1 MLGSHYNYRLWTG
14 RLWTGRLRILIRAAL
29 LACIGLTGDAG
40 RVHAQT
46 TPYLH
51 SLEREIVSLVERVEP
66 TVASVIVQRKFI
78 NTVNGQ
84 TFTDWERSIGTG
96 VVLHRNGFIIT
107 TAGVV
112 DHAHDILVNFRNG
125 SYRRGRLVGVDRLSD
140 IAVIRVDS
148 LETQTARLGD
158 SDDVRPGSW
167 VLVLNN
173 VHGFPSS
180 MTTGIVNGL
189 REEDVMIQ
197 ISTVAGSAYSGGA
210 VFSTNG
216 RLLGLVADPHR
227 VQTSATGNSAAGE
240 GNGLITVIP
249 VNRVKTFAR
258 QLIEYGE
265 VRRSWLGVHVEKIW
279 ESVSIGGDRNIML
292 GAVEGMVVSD
302 VYPDSP
308 AMRVGLRKGDV
319 LQAVNGVTMNHPIV
333 LAEFVTALPV
343 GTRIE
348 IKYLRGDVEHTVH
361 TVLASQPKP
370 LAAPA
375 SPLLTE
381 DGPDDPRSGEDRHL
395 IQQMIQEHEREL
407 AAHRIKLNQLK
418 RLLDERMRLIDQRIP
433 VRSGDDGI

>member
-1 MLGSHYNYRLWTG
+1 MHGSHSNPHLRTG
-14 RLWTGRLRILIRAAL
+14 HLRPMIWPAL
-29 LACIGLTGDAG
+29 LACLWLAGDDH

-96 VVLHRNGFIIT
+96 VVLHRNGYIIT

-112 DHAHDILVNFRNG
+112 DHAHDVLVNFRNG
-125 SYRRGRLVGVDRLSD
+125 RYRRGHLVGVDRLSD

-148 LETQTARLGD
+148 LETHSARLGN

-173 VHGFPSS
+173 AHGFPSS

-197 ISTVAGSAYSGGA
+197 VSAVVGSAYSGGA

-227 VQTSATGNSAAGE
+227 VQAPGSVDSGAGE
-240 GNGLITVIP
+240 GRGLIAVIP
-249 VNRVKTFAR
+249 INRVKTFAR
-258 QLIEYGE
+258 QLIEFGE
-265 VRRSWLGVHVEKIW
+265 IRRSWLGVHVEKIW
-279 ESVSIGGDRNIML
+279 ESVTIGGDRNIML
-292 GAVEGMVVSD
+292 GAVDGMVVSY

-308 AMRVGLRKGDV
+308 AMQVGLRKGDV

-333 LAEFVTALPV
+333 LAEFVTTLPV

-348 IKYLRGDVEHTVH
+348 IKYLRGDVEHTAH
-361 TVLASQPKP
+361 TVLAAQPKS

-375 SPLLTE
+375 SPLLAE
-381 DGPDDPRSGEDRHL
+381 EGPDDPRSVEDPRL
-395 IQQMIQEHEREL
+395 IQQMILEHEREL
-407 AAHRIKLNQLK
+407 AAHRIRLNQLK
-418 RLLDERMRLIDQRIP
+418 RLLEERMRLIGRRSP
-433 VRSGDDGI
+433 VRSGDDGF

>member
-1 MLGSHYNYRLWTG
+1 MNGSQSNRLPRPGRFRPLFCFALVACLGHLGEAR
-14 RLWTGRLRILIRAAL
+14 
-29 LACIGLTGDAG
+29 
-40 RVHAQT
+40 RVHAQS

-51 SLEREIVSLVERVEP
+51 SLEQEIVSLVERVEP

-84 TFTDWERSIGTG
+84 TFTDWERTIGTG
-96 VVLHRNGFIIT
+96 VVLHRDGFIIT

-125 SYRRGRLVGVDRLSD
+125 QYRLGHLVGVDRLSD

-148 LETQTARLGD
+148 LETHIARLGD

-173 VHGFPSS
+173 AHGFPFS

-197 ISTVAGSAYSGGA
+197 VSAMVGGAYSGGA

-216 RLLGLVADPHR
+216 RLIGLVADPQR
-227 VQTSATGNSAAGE
+227 DQTTGSGSSRAGE
-240 GNGLITVIP
+240 SRGLITVVPI
-249 VNRVKTFAR
+249 NRVKTFAR
-258 QLIEYGE
+258 QLIEFGE
-265 VRRSWLGVHVEKIW
+265 IRRSWLGVHVEKIW
-279 ESVSIGGDRNIML
+279 DSVSVGGDRNIML
-292 GAVEGMVVSD
+292 GAVEGMVVSY
-302 VYPDSP
+302 VYPESP
-308 AMRVGLRKGDV
+308 AMQVGLRRGDV
-319 LQAVNGVTMNHPIV
+319 LQAVNGVLLSHPIV
-333 LAEFVTALPV
+333 LAEFVTTLPV

-348 IKYLRGDVEHTVH
+348 IRYLREEVEHTVH
-361 TVLASQPKP
+361 TVLASQPKL

-375 SPLLTE
+375 APLLIE
-381 DGPDDPRSGEDRHL
+381 DGADDPRSGEDPRL
-395 IQQMIQEHEREL
+395 IQQMILEHEMEL

-418 RLLDERMRLIDQRIP
+418 RLLDERMQQIGQRSS
-433 VRSGDDGI
+433 VQSGDDGF

>member
-1 MLGSHYNYRLWTG
+1 MRGSHSNHHPRT
-14 RLWTGRLRILIRAAL
+14 ILPRPLIWAAL
-29 LACIGLTGDAG
+29 MACLAHPGDD
-40 RVHAQT
+40 RQVHAQT

-51 SLEREIVSLVERVEP
+51 NLEREIVSLVERVEP

-96 VVLHRNGFIIT
+96 VVLHRDGFIIT

-125 SYRRGRLVGVDRLSD
+125 SYRRGHLVGVDRLSD

-148 LETQTARLGD
+148 LKTHTARLGN
-158 SDDVRPGSW
+158 SDDVLPGSW
-167 VLVLNN
+167 ILVLNN
-173 VHGFPSS
+173 AHGFPSA

-197 ISTVAGSAYSGGA
+197 VSAVVGTAYSGGA

-227 VQTSATGNSAAGE
+227 VQASGSGNSRTDE
-240 GNGLITVIP
+240 GRGLIAVIP
-249 VNRVKTFAR
+249 INRVKTFAR

-265 VRRSWLGVHVEKIW
+265 IRRSWLGVHVEKIW
-279 ESVSIGGDRNIML
+279 ESVTIGGDRNIML

-308 AMRVGLRKGDV
+308 AMQVGLRKGDV
-319 LQAVNGVTMNHPIV
+319 LQAVNGVSMNHPIV
-333 LAEFVTALPV
+333 LAEFVTTLPV

-348 IKYLRGDVEHTVH
+348 IKYLRGDVEHIAH
-361 TVLASQPKP
+361 TVLAAQPKP
-370 LAAPA
+370 SAAPA
-375 SPLLTE
+375 APLLTE
-381 DGPDDPRSGEDRHL
+381 DGPDGPRSGEDPRL
-395 IQQMIQEHEREL
+395 LQQMILEHEREL

-418 RLLDERMRLIDQRIP
+418 RLLDERMRLIGQRTP
-433 VRSGDDGI
+433 VRSGDDGF

>member
-1 MLGSHYNYRLWTG
+1 MRGSHSNHHPRTI
-14 RLWTGRLRILIRAAL
+14 RLRPLIWAAL
-29 LACIGLTGDAG
+29 MVCLVHPGVDR

-51 SLEREIVSLVERVEP
+51 NLEREIVSLVERVEP

-96 VVLHRNGFIIT
+96 VVLHRDGFIIT

-112 DHAHDILVNFRNG
+112 DHAHDILVNFRDG
-125 SYRRGRLVGVDRLSD
+125 SYSRGHLVGVDRLSD

-148 LETQTARLGD
+148 LETHTARLGN
-158 SDDVRPGSW
+158 SDDVLPGSW

-173 VHGFPSS
+173 AHGFPSS

-197 ISTVAGSAYSGGA
+197 VSAVVGSAYSGGA

-216 RLLGLVADPHR
+216 RLLGLVADPRR
-227 VQTSATGNSAAGE
+227 VQASGSGNTGSDE
-240 GNGLITVIP
+240 GRGLIAVIP
-249 VNRVKTFAR
+249 INRVKTFAR

-265 VRRSWLGVHVEKIW
+265 IRRSWLGVHVEKIW
-279 ESVSIGGDRNIML
+279 ESVTIGGDRNIML

-308 AMRVGLRKGDV
+308 AMEVGLRKGDV
-319 LQAVNGVTMNHPIV
+319 LQAVNGVSMNHPIV
-333 LAEFVTALPV
+333 LAEFVTTLPV

-348 IKYLRGDVEHTVH
+348 IKYLRGDVEHTAH
-361 TVLASQPKP
+361 TVLAAQPKP

-375 SPLLTE
+375 APLLSE
-381 DGPDDPRSGEDRHL
+381 DGPEDTRSGEDPRL
-395 IQQMIQEHEREL
+395 IQQMILEHEREL

-418 RLLDERMRLIDQRIP
+418 RLLDERMRLIGQRSP
-433 VRSGDDGI
+433 VRSGDDGF

>member
-1 MLGSHYNYRLWTG
+1 MRGSHTNHHPRTI
-14 RLWTGRLRILIRAAL
+14 RLRSLIWAAL
-29 LACIGLTGDAG
+29 MACLAHPGVDR

-51 SLEREIVSLVERVEP
+51 NLEREIVSLVERVEP

-96 VVLHRNGFIIT
+96 VVLHRDGFIIT

-112 DHAHDILVNFRNG
+112 DHAHDILVNFRDG
-125 SYRRGRLVGVDRLSD
+125 SYSRGHLVGVDRLSD

-148 LETQTARLGD
+148 LETHTARLGN
-158 SDDVRPGSW
+158 SDDVLPGSW

-173 VHGFPSS
+173 AHGFPSS

-197 ISTVAGSAYSGGA
+197 VSAVVGSAYSGGA

-216 RLLGLVADPHR
+216 RLLGLVADPRR
-227 VQTSATGNSAAGE
+227 VQASGSGNTGSDE
-240 GNGLITVIP
+240 GRGLIAVIP
-249 VNRVKTFAR
+249 INRVKTFAR

-265 VRRSWLGVHVEKIW
+265 IRRSWLGVHVEKIW
-279 ESVSIGGDRNIML
+279 ESVTIGGDRNIML

-308 AMRVGLRKGDV
+308 AMEVGLRKGDV
-319 LQAVNGVTMNHPIV
+319 LQAVNGVSMNHPIV
-333 LAEFVTALPV
+333 LAEFVTTLPV

-348 IKYLRGDVEHTVH
+348 IKFLRGDVEHTAH
-361 TVLASQPKP
+361 TVLAAQPKP

-375 SPLLTE
+375 APLLSE
-381 DGPDDPRSGEDRHL
+381 DGPEDTRSGEDPRL
-395 IQQMIQEHEREL
+395 IQQMILEHEREL

-418 RLLDERMRLIDQRIP
+418 RLLDERMRLIGQRSP
-433 VRSGDDGI
+433 VRSGDDGF

>member
-1 MLGSHYNYRLWTG
+1 MHGSHSRHLP
-14 RLWTGRLRILIRAAL
+14 RTGRLRPLIWAAL
-29 LACIGLTGDAG
+29 MACLAHPGDDR
-40 RVHAQT
+40 RVHGQT

-51 SLEREIVSLVERVEP
+51 NLEREIVSLVERVEP

-96 VVLHRNGFIIT
+96 VVLHRDGFIIT

-125 SYRRGRLVGVDRLSD
+125 RYRRGHLVGVDRLSD

-148 LETQTARLGD
+148 LGTHTARLGD
-158 SDDVRPGSW
+158 SNDVRPGSW

-173 VHGFPSS
+173 AHGFPSS

-197 ISTVAGSAYSGGA
+197 VSAVVGSAYSGGA

-216 RLLGLVADPHR
+216 RLLGLVADTHR
-227 VQTSATGNSAAGE
+227 TQAPGSGSSGTGE
-240 GNGLITVIP
+240 GNGLIAVIP
-249 VNRVKTFAR
+249 INRVKTFAR

-265 VRRSWLGVHVEKIW
+265 IRRSWLGVHVEKIW
-279 ESVSIGGDRNIML
+279 ESVTIGVDRNIML

-308 AMRVGLRKGDV
+308 AMQVGLRKGDV
-319 LQAVNGVTMNHPIV
+319 LRAVNGVSMNHPIV
-333 LAEFVTALPV
+333 LAEFVTTLPV

-348 IKYLRGDVEHTVH
+348 IKYLRGDAEHTAH
-361 TVLASQPKP
+361 TVLAAQPKP
-370 LAAPA
+370 VAAPA

-381 DGPDDPRSGEDRHL
+381 DGPDDPRSGEDPRL
-395 IQQMIQEHEREL
+395 IQQMILEHEREL

-418 RLLDERMRLIDQRIP
+418 RLLDERMRLIGQRSP
-433 VRSGDDGI
+433 VRSGDDGF

>member
-1 MLGSHYNYRLWTG
+1 M
-14 RLWTGRLRILIRAAL
+14 AL
-29 LACIGLTGDAG
+29 LAHPGGD
-40 RVHAQT
+40 RRIHAQS

-51 SLEREIVSLVERVEP
+51 NLEREIVSLVERVEP

-96 VVLHRNGFIIT
+96 VVLHRDGFIIT

-112 DHAHDILVNFRNG
+112 DHAHDILVNFRDG
-125 SYRRGRLVGVDRLSD
+125 RYRRGHLVGVDLLSD

-148 LETQTARLGD
+148 LETPTARLGN

-173 VHGFPSS
+173 AQGFPSS

-197 ISTVAGSAYSGGA
+197 VTAVVGSAYPGGA

-227 VQTSATGNSAAGE
+227 VQASGSGNSGTDE
-240 GNGLITVIP
+240 GRGLIAVIP
-249 VNRVKTFAR
+249 INRVKTFAR

-265 VRRSWLGVHVEKIW
+265 IRRSWLGVHVEKIW
-279 ESVSIGGDRNIML
+279 ESVTIGGDRNIML

-308 AMRVGLRKGDV
+308 AMEIGLRKGDV
-319 LQAVNGVTMNHPIV
+319 LQAVNGVSMNHPIV
-333 LAEFVTALPV
+333 LAEFVTTLPV

-348 IKYLRGDVEHTVH
+348 IKYLRGDVERTAH
-361 TVLASQPKP
+361 TVLAAQPKP

-375 SPLLTE
+375 APLLSE
-381 DGPDDPRSGEDRHL
+381 DGPDDPRSGEDPRL
-395 IQQMIQEHEREL
+395 IQQMILEHEREL

-418 RLLDERMRLIDQRIP
+418 RLLDERMRLIGQRSP
-433 VRSGDDGI
+433 VRSGDDGF

>member
-1 MLGSHYNYRLWTG
+1 MHGSHSNPHLWI
-14 RLWTGRLRILIRAAL
+14 GRLRPLIWAAL
-29 LACIGLTGDAG
+29 LACFWHPGNE
-40 RVHAQT
+40 RPVHAQT

-51 SLEREIVSLVERVEP
+51 SLEREIVNLVERVEP

-112 DHAHDILVNFRNG
+112 DHAHDILVNFRDG
-125 SYRRGRLVGVDRLSD
+125 SYRRGHLVGVDRLSD

-148 LETQTARLGD
+148 LETPTARLGD

-173 VHGFPSS
+173 AHGFPSS

-197 ISTVAGSAYSGGA
+197 VSAVVGSAYSGGA

-216 RLLGLVADPHR
+216 RLLGLVADRHR
-227 VQTSATGNSAAGE
+227 AQAPGSDNPGAGE
-240 GNGLITVIP
+240 GRGLIAVIP
-249 VNRVKTFAR
+249 INRVKTFAR
-258 QLIEYGE
+258 QLIEFGE
-265 VRRSWLGVHVEKIW
+265 IRRSWLGVHVEKIW
-279 ESVSIGGDRNIML
+279 ESVTIGGDRNIML
-292 GAVEGMVVSD
+292 GAVEGMAVSD

-308 AMRVGLRKGDV
+308 AMQIGLRKGDV
-319 LQAVNGVTMNHPIV
+319 LQAVNGVSMNHPIV
-333 LAEFVTALPV
+333 LAEFVTTLPV

-348 IKYLRGDVEHTVH
+348 IKYLRGGVEHTAH
-361 TVLASQPKP
+361 TVLAAQPKT

-381 DGPDDPRSGEDRHL
+381 EGPDDPRSGEDPRL

-407 AAHRIKLNQLK
+407 AAHRIRLNQLK
-418 RLLDERMRLIDQRIP
+418 RLLEERMRLIGQRIP
-433 VRSGDDGI
+433 VRSGDDGF

>member
-1 MLGSHYNYRLWTG
+1 MHGSHSNPH
-14 RLWTGRLRILIRAAL
+14 LWTGRLRPLIWAAL
-29 LACIGLTGDAG
+29 LACGWHAGDDR
-40 RVHAQT
+40 RVHGQT
-46 TPYLH
+46 APYLH

-112 DHAHDILVNFRNG
+112 DHAHDILVNFRDG
-125 SYRRGRLVGVDRLSD
+125 SYRRGHLVGVDRLSD

-148 LETQTARLGD
+148 LETHTARLGD

-173 VHGFPSS
+173 AHGFPSS

-197 ISTVAGSAYSGGA
+197 VSTVVGSAYSGGA

-227 VQTSATGNSAAGE
+227 AQAPGSVDSGAGE
-240 GNGLITVIP
+240 GRGLIAVIP
-249 VNRVKTFAR
+249 INRVKTFAR
-258 QLIEYGE
+258 QLIEFGE
-265 VRRSWLGVHVEKIW
+265 IRRSWLGVHVEKIW
-279 ESVSIGGDRNIML
+279 ESVTIGGDRNIML

-308 AMRVGLRKGDV
+308 AMQVGLRKGDV
-319 LQAVNGVTMNHPIV
+319 LRAVNGVSMHHPIV
-333 LAEFVTALPV
+333 LAEFVTTLPV

-348 IKYLRGDVEHTVH
+348 IKYLRGDVEHTAH
-361 TVLASQPKP
+361 TVLAAQPKTI
-370 LAAPA
+370 AAPA
-375 SPLLTE
+375 SPLLAE
-381 DGPDDPRSGEDRHL
+381 EGPDDPRSGEDPRL
-395 IQQMIQEHEREL
+395 IQQMILEHEREL

-418 RLLDERMRLIDQRIP
+418 RLLDERMRLIGQRTP
-433 VRSGDDGI
+433 VRSGDDGF

>member
-1 MLGSHYNYRLWTG
+1 MHGSHSNHHRWTG
-14 RLWTGRLRILIRAAL
+14 RFRPLIWAAL
-29 LACIGLTGDAG
+29 LACLGHAGDDRRAHG
-40 RVHAQT
+40 QT

-51 SLEREIVSLVERVEP
+51 NLEREIVSLVERVEP

-96 VVLHRNGFIIT
+96 VVLHRDGFIIT

-125 SYRRGRLVGVDRLSD
+125 SYRRGHLVGADRLSD

-148 LETQTARLGD
+148 LETHTARLGD

-173 VHGFPSS
+173 AHGFPSS

-197 ISTVAGSAYSGGA
+197 VSTVAGSTYSGGA

-216 RLLGLVADPHR
+216 RLLGLVADLHR
-227 VQTSATGNSAAGE
+227 VQASGTGNSGAGD
-240 GNGLITVIP
+240 GNGLIAVIP
-249 VNRVKTFAR
+249 INRVKTFAR

-265 VRRSWLGVHVEKIW
+265 IRRSWLGVHVEKIW
-279 ESVSIGGDRNIML
+279 ESVTIGGDRNIML

-308 AMRVGLRKGDV
+308 AMQVGLRKGDV
-319 LQAVNGVTMNHPIV
+319 LQAVNGVSMNHPIV
-333 LAEFVTALPV
+333 LAEFVTTLPV

-348 IKYLRGDVEHTVH
+348 IKYLRGEVEHTAH
-361 TVLASQPKP
+361 TVLAAQPKP
-370 LAAPA
+370 PAAPDA

-381 DGPDDPRSGEDRHL
+381 DGPDDPRSGEDPRL
-395 IQQMIQEHEREL
+395 IQQMILEHEREL

-418 RLLDERMRLIDQRIP
+418 RLLDERMRMIGQRIP
-433 VRSGDDGI
+433 VRSGDDGF

>member
-1 MLGSHYNYRLWTG
+1 MIW
-14 RLWTGRLRILIRAAL
+14 AAL
-29 LACIGLTGDAG
+29 LACLWHAGDDQ

-125 SYRRGRLVGVDRLSD
+125 RYRRGHLVGVDQLSD

-148 LETQTARLGD
+148 LETPTARLGN

-173 VHGFPSS
+173 AHGFPSS

-197 ISTVAGSAYSGGA
+197 VSAVVGSAYSGGA

-227 VQTSATGNSAAGE
+227 VQAPGPVDSGAGE
-240 GNGLITVIP
+240 GRGLIAVIP
-249 VNRVKTFAR
+249 INRVKTFAR
-258 QLIEYGE
+258 QLIEFGE
-265 VRRSWLGVHVEKIW
+265 IRRSWLGVHVEKIW
-279 ESVSIGGDRNIML
+279 ESVTVGGDRDIML

-302 VYPDSP
+302 VYSDSP
-308 AMRVGLRKGDV
+308 AMQVGLRKGDV
-319 LQAVNGVTMNHPIV
+319 LHAVNGVTMNHPIV
-333 LAEFVTALPV
+333 LAEFVTTLPV

-348 IKYLRGDVEHTVH
+348 IKFLRGDVEHTAH
-361 TVLASQPKP
+361 TVLAAQPKT

-381 DGPDDPRSGEDRHL
+381 EGPDDPRSGEDPRL
-395 IQQMIQEHEREL
+395 IQQMILEHEREL

-418 RLLDERMRLIDQRIP
+418 RLLDERMRLIGQRSP
-433 VRSGDDGI
+433 VRSGDDGF

>member
-1 MLGSHYNYRLWTG
+1 MRGSHSNHHPRTI
-14 RLWTGRLRILIRAAL
+14 RLRPLIWAAL
-29 LACIGLTGDAG
+29 MACLAHPGVDR

-51 SLEREIVSLVERVEP
+51 NLEREIVSLVERVEP
-66 TVASVIVQRKFI
+66 TVTSVIVQRKFI

-96 VVLHRNGFIIT
+96 VVLHRDGFIIT

-112 DHAHDILVNFRNG
+112 DHAHDILVNFRDG
-125 SYRRGRLVGVDRLSD
+125 SYSRGHLVGVDRLSD

-148 LETQTARLGD
+148 LETHTARLGN
-158 SDDVRPGSW
+158 SDDVLPGSW

-173 VHGFPSS
+173 AHGFPSS

-197 ISTVAGSAYSGGA
+197 VSAVVGSVYSGGA

-216 RLLGLVADPHR
+216 RLLGLVADPRR
-227 VQTSATGNSAAGE
+227 VQASGSGNTGSDE
-240 GNGLITVIP
+240 GRGLIAVIP
-249 VNRVKTFAR
+249 INRVKTFAR
-258 QLIEYGE
+258 HLIEYGE
-265 VRRSWLGVHVEKIW
+265 IRRSWLGVHVEKIW
-279 ESVSIGGDRNIML
+279 ESVTIGGDRNIML

-308 AMRVGLRKGDV
+308 AMEVGLRKGDV
-319 LQAVNGVTMNHPIV
+319 LQAVNGVSMNHPIV
-333 LAEFVTALPV
+333 LAEFVTTLPV

-348 IKYLRGDVEHTVH
+348 IKYLRGDVEHTAH
-361 TVLASQPKP
+361 TVLAAQPKP

-375 SPLLTE
+375 APLLSE
-381 DGPDDPRSGEDRHL
+381 DGPEDPRSGEDPRL
-395 IQQMIQEHEREL
+395 IQQMILEHEREL

-418 RLLDERMRLIDQRIP
+418 RLLDERMRLIGQRSP
-433 VRSGDDGI
+433 VRSGDDGF

>member
-1 MLGSHYNYRLWTG
+1 MHGSYSINLLR
-14 RLWTGRLRILIRAAL
+14 TGRLRPLIWAVL
-29 LACIGLTGDAG
+29 MACLGLPGDDR

-51 SLEREIVSLVERVEP
+51 NLEREIVSLVERVEP

-125 SYRRGRLVGVDRLSD
+125 RYRRGHLVGVDRLSD

-148 LETQTARLGD
+148 LQTPTARLGD

-173 VHGFPSS
+173 AHGFPSS

-197 ISTVAGSAYSGGA
+197 VSALVGSAYSGGA

-227 VQTSATGNSAAGE
+227 TVAPGSGDSGAAE
-240 GNGLITVIP
+240 GRSPMAVIP
-249 VNRVKTFAR
+249 INRVKTFAR

-265 VRRSWLGVHVEKIW
+265 IRRSWLGVHVEKIW
-279 ESVSIGGDRNIML
+279 ESVTIGGDRNIML

-319 LQAVNGVTMNHPIV
+319 LQAVNGVTINHPII
-333 LAEFVTALPV
+333 LAEFVTTLPA

-348 IKYLRGDVEHTVH
+348 IKYLRGDVEHTAH
-361 TVLASQPKP
+361 TVLAAQPKP
-370 LAAPA
+370 VEAPA

-381 DGPDDPRSGEDRHL
+381 DGPDVPRPDEDPRL
-395 IQQMIQEHEREL
+395 IQQMILDHEREL

-418 RLLDERMRLIDQRIP
+418 RLLDERMRLIGQRSP
-433 VRSGDDGI
+433 VRSADDEF

>member
-1 MLGSHYNYRLWTG
+1 MRGSHSNHHPRTI
-14 RLWTGRLRILIRAAL
+14 RLRPLIWAAL
-29 LACIGLTGDAG
+29 MACLAHPDVDR

-51 SLEREIVSLVERVEP
+51 NLEREIVSLVERVEP

-96 VVLHRNGFIIT
+96 VVLHRDGFIIT

-112 DHAHDILVNFRNG
+112 DHAHDILVNFRDG
-125 SYRRGRLVGVDRLSD
+125 SYSRGHLVGVDRLSD

-148 LETQTARLGD
+148 LETHTARLGN
-158 SDDVRPGSW
+158 SDEVLPGSW

-173 VHGFPSS
+173 AQGFPSS

-197 ISTVAGSAYSGGA
+197 VSAVVGSAYSGGA

-216 RLLGLVADPHR
+216 RLLGLVADPRR
-227 VQTSATGNSAAGE
+227 VQASGSGNTGSDE
-240 GNGLITVIP
+240 GRGLIAVIP
-249 VNRVKTFAR
+249 INRVKTFAR

-265 VRRSWLGVHVEKIW
+265 IRRSWLGVHVEKIW
-279 ESVSIGGDRNIML
+279 ESVTIGGDRNIML

-308 AMRVGLRKGDV
+308 AMEVGLRKGDV
-319 LQAVNGVTMNHPIV
+319 LQAVNGVSMNHPIV
-333 LAEFVTALPV
+333 LAEFVTTLPV

-348 IKYLRGDVEHTVH
+348 IKYLRGDVEHTAH
-361 TVLASQPKP
+361 TVLAAQPKP

-375 SPLLTE
+375 APLLSE
-381 DGPDDPRSGEDRHL
+381 DGPEDTRSGEDPRL
-395 IQQMIQEHEREL
+395 IQQMILEHEREL

-418 RLLDERMRLIDQRIP
+418 RLLDERMRLIGQRSP
-433 VRSGDDGI
+433 VRSGDDGF

>member
-1 MLGSHYNYRLWTG
+1 MQGSHSNLLPR
-14 RLWTGRLRILIRAAL
+14 TGRLRPLIWAAL
-29 LACIGLTGDAG
+29 LACLVHPGDDRRA
-40 RVHAQT
+40 HAQT
-46 TPYLH
+46 ASYLH

-96 VVLHRNGFIIT
+96 VVLHRDGFIIT

-125 SYRRGRLVGVDRLSD
+125 QYRRGHLVGVDRLSD

-148 LETQTARLGD
+148 LETHTARLGN

-167 VLVLNN
+167 ALVLNN

-197 ISTVAGSAYSGGA
+197 VSAVVGSAYSGGA

-216 RLLGLVADPHR
+216 RLLGLVADSHR
-227 VQTSATGNSAAGE
+227 VQAPGSGSSGSDE
-240 GNGLITVIP
+240 GRGLIAVIP
-249 VNRVKTFAR
+249 INRVKTFAR
-258 QLIEYGE
+258 QLIEFGE
-265 VRRSWLGVHVEKIW
+265 IRRSWLGVHVEKIW
-279 ESVSIGGDRNIML
+279 ESVTIGGDRNIML

-308 AMRVGLRKGDV
+308 AMRIGLRKGDV
-319 LQAVNGVTMNHPIV
+319 LQAVNGVSMSHPIV
-333 LAEFVTALPV
+333 LAEFVTTLPV

-348 IKYLRGDVEHTVH
+348 IKYLRGDVEQTAH
-361 TVLASQPKP
+361 TVLASRPKP

-375 SPLLTE
+375 PASPLLIE
-381 DGPDDPRSGEDRHL
+381 DGPDVPRSGEDPRL
-395 IQQMIQEHEREL
+395 IQQMILEHEREL

-418 RLLDERMRLIDQRIP
+418 RLLDERMRLIGQRSP
-433 VRSGDDGI
+433 VRSGDDGF

>member
-1 MLGSHYNYRLWTG
+1 MHGSHSNPQFWSG
-14 RLWTGRLRILIRAAL
+14 HLRPMIWAAL
-29 LACIGLTGDAG
+29 LACLWHAGGDQ

-112 DHAHDILVNFRNG
+112 DHAHDILVNFRNCR
-125 SYRRGRLVGVDRLSD
+125 YRRGHLVGVDQLSD

-148 LETQTARLGD
+148 LETPTARLGN

-173 VHGFPSS
+173 AHGFPSS

-197 ISTVAGSAYSGGA
+197 VSAVVGSAYSGGA

-227 VQTSATGNSAAGE
+227 VQAPGSVDSGAGE
-240 GNGLITVIP
+240 GRGLIAVIP
-249 VNRVKTFAR
+249 INRVKTFAR
-258 QLIEYGE
+258 QLIEFGE
-265 VRRSWLGVHVEKIW
+265 IRRSWLGVHVEKIW
-279 ESVSIGGDRNIML
+279 ESVTVGGDRDIML

-302 VYPDSP
+302 VYSDSP
-308 AMRVGLRKGDV
+308 AMQVGLRKGDV
-319 LQAVNGVTMNHPIV
+319 LHAVNGVTMNHPIV
-333 LAEFVTALPV
+333 LAEFVTTLPV

-348 IKYLRGDVEHTVH
+348 IKFLRGDVEHTAH
-361 TVLASQPKP
+361 TVLAAQPKT

-381 DGPDDPRSGEDRHL
+381 EGPDDPRSGEDPRL
-395 IQQMIQEHEREL
+395 IQQMILEHEREL

-418 RLLDERMRLIDQRIP
+418 RLLDERMRLIGQRSP
-433 VRSGDDGI
+433 VRAGDDGF

>member
-1 MLGSHYNYRLWTG
+1 MHGSYSNHLLRN
-14 RLWTGRLRILIRAAL
+14 GRLRPLIWAVL
-29 LACIGLTGDAG
+29 MACIGFPGGDC

-51 SLEREIVSLVERVEP
+51 TLEREIVSLVERVET

-96 VVLHRNGFIIT
+96 VVLHRDGFIIT

-112 DHAHDILVNFRNG
+112 DHAHDILVNFRDG
-125 SYRRGRLVGVDRLSD
+125 SYRRGHLVGVDQLSD
-140 IAVIRVDS
+140 IAVIRVDG
-148 LETQTARLGD
+148 LETHTARLGN

-173 VHGFPSS
+173 AHGFPSS

-189 REEDVMIQ
+189 RKEDVMIQ
-197 ISTVAGSAYSGGA
+197 VSAVVGSAYSGGA

-227 VQTSATGNSAAGE
+227 AQASGSGNSGTDE
-240 GNGLITVIP
+240 GRGLIAVIP
-249 VNRVKTFAR
+249 INRVKTFAR
-258 QLIEYGE
+258 QLIKYGE
-265 VRRSWLGVHVEKIW
+265 IRRSWLGVHVEKIW
-279 ESVSIGGDRNIML
+279 ESVTIGGDRNIML

-302 VYPDSP
+302 VFPDSP
-308 AMRVGLRKGDV
+308 AMEIGLRKGDV
-319 LQAVNGVTMNHPIV
+319 LQAVNGVSMNHPIV
-333 LAEFVTALPV
+333 LAEFVTTLPV

-348 IKYLRGDVEHTVH
+348 IKYLREDVEHTAH
-361 TVLASQPKP
+361 TVLAAQPNP

-375 SPLLTE
+375 ALLLSE
-381 DGPDDPRSGEDRHL
+381 DGPDDHRSGEDLRL
-395 IQQMIQEHEREL
+395 IQQMILEHEKEL

-418 RLLDERMRLIDQRIP
+418 RLLDERMRLIGQRSP
-433 VRSGDDGI
+433 VRNGDDGF